1 MAVFEFVMV
10 SVSIIIGLAM
20 AEISMG
26 VLDILRA
33 KAFDRTYWIHTAWV
47 VQYRSHDSELASQW
61 ELRAFDN
68 WNYATLSMAL
78 APTVMIFLAAG
89 LISPK
94 KDTGLREYYF
104 AQRSTLFTIL
114 LVLMVLY
121 SLNAWTLYGHAPGS
135 RGDSFRLLVVAAYV
149 PLAIS
154 KKPKIHAAL
163 TMVHACIITVS
174 FTTLLGG
181 QGGKCQSDESRAS
194 PECRQ

>member
-10 SVSIIIGLAM
+10 AVSIIIGLAM
-20 AEISMG
+20 AEILMG

-47 VQYRSHDSELASQW
+47 VQVFVLTIQNWASQW
-61 ELRAFDN
+61 GLRAFDN

-89 LISPK
+89 LIFPK

-121 SLNAWTLYGHAPGS
+121 SLNAWTVYGHAPGS
-135 RGDSFRLLVVAAYV
+135 RGDWFRLLVVATYV

-181 QGGKCQSDESRAS
+181 QGGRMSI
-194 PECRQ
+194 